1 MREPVENPR
10 IGAQHSSRR
19 EPHGTASRTPAAR
32 LQVLFDRGVRGRH
45 RRAGCAGLSGP
56 AAPRRS
62 GRRRARYRPPA
73 RAVVMRLAIAGG
85 ASAAQYARAW
95 AIKINREK
103 SKVTETR
110 YTPELAEKDCG
121 RMAEGASLREVC
133 RDNGMPESS
142 VRQWVRDDRDGFA
155 ARYQAARALQAVSW
169 SDQIIEIGNRED
181 LDPQDKRVRCDNLKW
196 LMSKLLPKRYG
207 DRLLVAGD
215 AENPL
220 QVLHQQVSLV
230 DLTDVQLEALDKFTR
245 SLSEAKQQ

>member
-1 MREPVENPR
+1 MLSVNRCYNSTCKNADTIRFARTMTPTAASNLKLPR
-10 IGAQHSSRR
+10 GS
-19 EPHGTASRTPAAR
+19 
-32 LQVLFDRGVRGRH
+32 
-45 RRAGCAGLSGP
+45 
-56 AAPRRS
+56 
-62 GRRRARYRPPA
+62 
-73 RAVVMRLAIAGG
+73 

-110 YTPELAEKDCG
+110 YTPEFAEKVCE

-133 RDNGMPESS
+133 RDNDMPESS

-155 ARYQAARALQAVSW
+155 ARYQAARALQAESW

-220 QVLHQQVSLV
+220 QVLHQQVSVV
-230 DLTDVQLEALDKFTR
+230 DLTDDQLDALDKFTR
-245 SLSEAKQQ
+245 SLSDVKQQ

>member
-1 MREPVENPR
+1 M
-10 IGAQHSSRR
+10 
-19 EPHGTASRTPAAR
+19 
-32 LQVLFDRGVRGRH
+32 
-45 RRAGCAGLSGP
+45 SG
-56 AAPRRS
+56 
-62 GRRRARYRPPA
+62 
-73 RAVVMRLAIAGG
+73 
-85 ASAAQYARAW
+85 
-95 AIKINREK
+95 KK

-110 YTPELAEKDCG
+110 YTPEFAEKVCE
-121 RMAEGASLREVC
+121 RMADGASLREVC
-133 RDNGMPESS
+133 RDNAVPEST

-155 ARYQAARALQAVSW
+155 ARYQGARVLQIESFG
-169 SDQIIEIGNRED
+169 DQIIEIGNRED

-230 DLTDVQLEALDKFTR
+230 DLTNDQLDALDKFTR

>member
-1 MREPVENPR
+1 M
-10 IGAQHSSRR
+10 
-19 EPHGTASRTPAAR
+19 
-32 LQVLFDRGVRGRH
+32 
-45 RRAGCAGLSGP
+45 SG
-56 AAPRRS
+56 
-62 GRRRARYRPPA
+62 
-73 RAVVMRLAIAGG
+73 
-85 ASAAQYARAW
+85 
-95 AIKINREK
+95 EK
-103 SKVTETR
+103 SRVTETR
-110 YTPELAEKDCG
+110 YTPEFAEKVCE

-155 ARYQAARALQAVSW
+155 ARYQAARALQVESW
-169 SDQIIEIGNRED
+169 SDQIIEIGNRQD

-230 DLTDVQLEALDKFTR
+230 DLTNDQLDALDKFTR
-245 SLSEAKQQ
+245 SLSEAWPRNFPEIADALQPCADVPLVDHITGVEGGRSGAPHGAWTAGSWRACGVSARQCRSRCQPATGACTYPGDAEARIS